1 VGLSLPTER
10 SKAELRATALAAREK
25 LSDKAR
31 TAAAGALAKRAF
43 PIEIVK
49 GLIVSGYSPIRNEID
64 PEPLMKQLASQG
76 ARLALPSVNARGK
89 ALIFRAWTPGDRLM
103 MGMLGIPEPSTA
115 AAEVVPDIMLVP
127 LAAFDSNGHRIG
139 YGAGHYDHTFAHLRK
154 SKAITG
160 IGLAFAVQ
168 EIESIP
174 ALSHDVPLDYVL
186 TEKRVFDFRSV

>member
-1 VGLSLPTER
+1 MAEPK

-25 LSDKAR
+25 LSDKQR
-31 TAAAGALAKRAF
+31 TAAAGALAKRGL
-43 PIEIVK
+43 PIEIIQ

-64 PEPLMKQLASQG
+64 PEPLMKTLADRG

-89 ALIFRAWTPGDRLM
+89 ALIFRVWRPGDRLT

-127 LAAFDSNGHRIG
+127 LAAFDQAGHRIG

-186 TEKRVFDFRSV
+186 TEKHVFDFRST